1 MNAWGNA
8 VQRRKSKMRMYVLE
22 AMNGPLDGKRW
33 EFDKDIVIGRDASAA
48 AAALP
53 VDHAVSRI
61 HARIDVE
68 PHRLSIVDL
77 GSSNG
82 TILGGEPI
90 ASAAN
95 LDIGSPFIVG
105 RTMLRV
111 LRGDA
116 PDSHDSSLQ

>member
-1 MNAWGNA
+1 MGKRAA
-8 VQRRKSKMRMYVLE
+8 TAKIEMRMYVLE

-33 EFDKDIVIGRDASAA
+33 EFDTNITIGRDASAA

-68 PHRLSIVDL
+68 RSSLSIVDL

-82 TILGGEPI
+82 TMLGGEPI
-90 ASAAN
+90 SAATN
-95 LDIGSPFIVG
+95 LDLGSPFIVG

-111 LRGDA
+111 LHEDA
-116 PDSHDSSLQ
+116 AQHNDENLH

>member
-1 MNAWGNA
+1 
-8 VQRRKSKMRMYVLE
+8 MRMYVLE

-33 EFDKDIVIGRDASAA
+33 EFDKNIVIGRDANAA
-48 AAALP
+48 MAALP
-53 VDHAVSRI
+53 VDHAISRI

-68 PHRLSIVDL
+68 CSRLSIVDL

-82 TILGGEPI
+82 TIIGGEPI
-90 ASAAN
+90 SSAVN

-111 LRGDA
+111 LRRGA
-116 PDSHDSSLQ
+116 AQPDDDSVH

>member
-1 MNAWGNA
+1 MGKRGATA
-8 VQRRKSKMRMYVLE
+8 KIEMRMYVLE

-33 EFDKDIVIGRDASAA
+33 EFETNIIIGRDASAA

-68 PHRLSIVDL
+68 RCALSIVDL

-90 ASAAN
+90 SSPTN
-95 LDIGSPFIVG
+95 LELGSPFIIG

-111 LRGDA
+111 LHEKPAQRSDE
-116 PDSHDSSLQ
+116 SLH

>member
-1 MNAWGNA
+1 MGK
-8 VQRRKSKMRMYVLE
+8 RRATAKNEMPMYVLE

-33 EFDKDIVIGRDASAA
+33 EFDKNITIGRDANAA
-48 AAALP
+48 AAALQ

-68 PHRLSIVDL
+68 RSRLSIVDL

-90 ASAAN
+90 SSATN

-111 LRGDA
+111 LCGDTA
-116 PDSHDSSLQ
+116 HLDDDSVH